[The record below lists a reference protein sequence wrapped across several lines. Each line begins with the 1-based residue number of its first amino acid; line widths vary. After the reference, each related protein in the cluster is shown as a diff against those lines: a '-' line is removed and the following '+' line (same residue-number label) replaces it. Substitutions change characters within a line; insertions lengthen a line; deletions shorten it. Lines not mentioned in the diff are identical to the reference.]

1 MASNWIHWCLAKEA
15 ACELKAAYTFLDAPS
30 HLHKRVCPSVRP
42 SVRNACSQTSA
53 RRNSRESSALFS
65 LKNSFHKNM
74 KA

>member
-42 SVRNACSQTSA
+42 SVTPALRRLLGATHA
-53 RRNSRESSALFS
+53 RVRPCFL
-65 LKNSFHKNM
+65 
-74 KA
+74 